1 MLSIF
6 RDADYLV
13 SWETFI
19 DQLHTII
26 KNERLLV
33 AIEGQIYSYEE
44 GSKILLSQVVF
55 NEMLPLDQMPESL
68 NQFAQDDLSNSDP
81 EYDDELENEMQGM
94 EGEF

>member
-6 RDADYLV
+6 RDPAYLV

-55 NEMLPLDQMPESL
+55 NQMLPLDQMPESL
-68 NQFAQDDLSNSDP
+68 N
-81 EYDDELENEMQGM
+81 
-94 EGEF
+94 